1 MKMIKIEHWSD
12 YRCPFCYI
20 ADAEF
25 EDMMKT
31 LGDTS
36 DIVLINKAFE
46 LDPEGSQKGGLF
58 YCRRILK
65 KIWHGMMPQ

>member
-1 MKMIKIEHWSD
+1 MIKIEHWSD

-46 LDPEGSQKGGLF
+46 LDPEAPKRWIILLPTYSQKN
-58 YCRRILK
+58 
-65 KIWHGMMPQ
+65 MA